1 MVKRDEYRR
10 FALLCLGLANT
21 APGLADRTHLLTMA
35 EAWLDLA
42 DRAARQPARYKLPRS
57 IIRWSEEHSARAT
70 PLETRHRLRRLSSGA
85 SRLARIRKSA
95 PTVRSVGCLRPVEPP
110 TGWSWRRPLC

>member
-1 MVKRDEYRR
+1 MVKRDEHRR

-42 DRAARQPARYKLPRS
+42 DRAARQPARYTAAPVD
-57 IIRWSEEHSARAT
+57 H
-70 PLETRHRLRRLSSGA
+70 PLVRRTLG
-85 SRLARIRKSA
+85 
-95 PTVRSVGCLRPVEPP
+95 
-110 TGWSWRRPLC
+110 TGNST